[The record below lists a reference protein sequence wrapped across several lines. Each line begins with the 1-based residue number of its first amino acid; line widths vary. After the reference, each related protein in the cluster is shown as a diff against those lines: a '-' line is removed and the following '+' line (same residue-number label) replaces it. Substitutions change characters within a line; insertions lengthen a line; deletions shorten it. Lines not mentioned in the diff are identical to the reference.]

1 MDWRISS
8 LGLLIEGLSFVS
20 PIGLGMI
27 GLAWYTAESF
37 VVQAIMVSTGLFL
50 TVVGLLK
57 RGKISVALSEALML
71 VCGFLAFLVW
81 YEFAA
86 TAMASTPF
94 GDRCAEIG
102 DPASCSII
110 STVKLIELLFWPAV
124 LAPAFT
130 LVGSILALRHSVAD
144 SRTQ

>member
-8 LGLLIEGLSFVS
+8 VGLLFDGLSFLS
-20 PIGLGMI
+20 PLGLAMI
-27 GLAWYTAESF
+27 GLAWYSHESF
-37 VVQAIMVSTGLFL
+37 AVQAIMVSTGLFL

-57 RGKISVALSEALML
+57 RGKISVASSEALML
-71 VCGFLAFLVW
+71 ACGFLVLLVF

-86 TAMASTPF
+86 AAMAFTPF